1 MHKGKMDAK
10 EVSREVLKQFAV
22 SIVRFV
28 LDVAFNKF
36 IEWKLTDGGA
46 VSTKLYQLLRDTN
59 RNAEPQIN
67 NSCSLLREG
76 LRLIQLDVDQNLAA
90 PGLLT
95 DEALAQHVEMQSQ
108 RSVRSHDRRAN
119 VEYCFKR
126 SENIA
131 RKAFFKP
138 TVIKERVMA
147 CKLRVAAKLLESGLQ
162 DPEAATTSCL
172 QYIEE
177 LHDLREI
184 QEMFSFLLE
193 GAGSLAT
200 RFMGNEPL
208 DIALSVLSINHQVF
222 HFAVCRSQV
231 YPFLFNW
238 EQISLNDRKFH
249 PILDVH
255 EVLKKAPESEESK
268 SLYRTI
274 LSLRTSFAVRN
285 PNEII
290 KLGDENL
297 EVIIKTDK
305 VENISVAFPEG
316 NPVEKQRH
324 ALTIDDTTEQNAY
337 VVRKVKKQDKLNT
350 LDFKEIF
357 MLYVFRQDNV
367 IETLTELDFI
377 PANDCEY
384 INIALH
390 KRRLNLIA
398 LKDNQF
404 YSFDK
409 KGEMASKDNSKA
421 DSNWQTAFDFYHE
434 QQYD

>member
-10 EVSREVLKQFAV
+10 EVSREVFKQSTV

-36 IEWKLTDGGA
+36 IEWKLVDGGA
-46 VSTKLYQLLRDTN
+46 VSTKLYKLLCGTN
-59 RNAEPQIN
+59 RTAQPQIN
-67 NSCSLLREG
+67 NSCSLLTEG
-76 LRLIQLDVDQNLAA
+76 LILLNVDQNLAA
-90 PGLLT
+90 PGRLN
-95 DEALAQHVEMQSQ
+95 DEALAQLEMPSQ
-108 RSVRSHDRRAN
+108 RSGRSHDRFAS
-119 VEYCFKR
+119 VKYYFER
-126 SENIA
+126 SGDIA
-131 RKAFFKP
+131 RNAFFES
-138 TVIKERVMA
+138 TDIQERVTA
-147 CKLRVAAKLLESGLQ
+147 CKFRVAAKLLESGHQ
-162 DPEAATTSCL
+162 GSEAACIASCL
-172 QYIEE
+172 HYIDE
-177 LHDLREI
+177 LHRLPEI
-184 QEMFSFLLE
+184 KEMFSFLLQNQ
-193 GAGSLAT
+193 GPFYT
-200 RFMGNEPL
+200 RVMDNEPL

-238 EQISLNDRKFH
+238 QQISLNDRKFH

-255 EVLKKAPESEESK
+255 EVLKKAPESEDSK

-274 LSLRTSFAVRN
+274 LSLRRSFGVRN

-305 VENISVAFPEG
+305 VESISVAFPEG

-324 ALTIDDTTEQNAY
+324 ALTIDDTTEQSAY
-337 VVRKVKKQDKLNT
+337 VVRKVKKHDKLNT

-390 KRRLNLIA
+390 KRRLNLVA

-409 KGEMASKDNSKA
+409 KGEMVSEGNFEAE
-421 DSNWQTAFDFYHE
+421 SNWQTAFDFYHK